1 ANISAYLAWCHAELG
16 TFEEGSALAEEG
28 LRIAEAVDHPAS
40 VIVASWGVGLL
51 ALRQGRLART
61 LLLLERALSIYQD
74 AALLAY
80 LPFIASALG
89 PTYTL
94 CGRVADAVPLLT
106 QAMER
111 ATAMERADFQTFCRL
126 PLGEAEL
133 LAGRIEEAHTLAEQ
147 ALTLAR
153 ERQERG
159 HQAYALRFLG
169 EITVR
174 REPLEVEEAAAHYQQ
189 ALTLAERLG
198 MRPLQAHC

>member
-1 ANISAYLAWCHAELG
+1 
-16 TFEEGSALAEEG
+16 
-28 LRIAEAVDHPAS
+28 
-40 VIVASWGVGLL
+40 
-51 ALRQGRLART
+51 
-61 LLLLERALSIYQD
+61 
-74 AALLAY
+74 
-80 LPFIASALG
+80 
-89 PTYTL
+89 
-94 CGRVADAVPLLT
+94 
-106 QAMER
+106 MER

-133 LAGRIEEAHTLAEQ
+133 QAGRMEEARTLAEQ

-189 ALTLAERLG
+189 ALTLAEELG
-198 MRPLQAHC
+198 MRPLQAHCHRGLGMLYATTEQREQAHAALSTAIAMYRAMEMTFWLPQAEAVLGQMK